1 MSELDELASRV
12 EAARVEVLREANGKW
27 MARQE
32 VRARAR
38 DQGVGDTGLL
48 DHVLKTISD
57 AKVTLSKV
65 DKNNNP
71 KGKKC
76 HASTARAS
84 RLDRV
89 FLPIFDGRRRLA
101 RGNDDD

>member
-1 MSELDELASRV
+1 
-12 EAARVEVLREANGKW
+12 

-84 RLDRV
+84 RRFRSSTTALPR
-89 FLPIFDGRRRLA
+89 FSPIFDGRRRLA
-101 RGNDDD
+101 RGNDDH

>member
-1 MSELDELASRV
+1 M
-12 EAARVEVLREANGKW
+12 
-27 MARQE
+27 
-32 VRARAR
+32 
-38 DQGVGDTGLL
+38 L

-84 RLDRV
+84 RLDFGRRRRRYRV